1 MKALIEETFERNNE
15 TSVVLVCHRYI
26 MIRVVS
32 KTEIFLQS
40 LLHPELVMNTQYFS
54 MGSIMMHYFLQQQT
68 QAWKDKHIRY
78 ATKRNHPGVE
88 IGVLTNRYH
97 GHQQILRALI
107 TLAGVWGGTARAL
120 KVFALG
126 DNLDSW

>member
-1 MKALIEETFERNNE
+1 
-15 TSVVLVCHRYI
+15 
-26 MIRVVS
+26 
-32 KTEIFLQS
+32 
-40 LLHPELVMNTQYFS
+40 

-68 QAWKDKHIRY
+68 QAWKDKHVRY
-78 ATKRNHPGVE
+78 AAKRNHTDVE
-88 IGVLTNRYH
+88 IGLLTNRYH
-97 GHQQILRALI
+97 DHQQILRALI

>member
-15 TSVVLVCHRYI
+15 TSVVLVCHRYN
-26 MIRVVS
+26 MIQGVFPSILGTSRAR
-32 KTEIFLQS
+32 
-40 LLHPELVMNTQYFS
+40 NTCPMQCFS

-68 QAWKDKHIRY
+68 QAWKDKHVRY
-78 ATKRNHPGVE
+78 AAKRNHTDVE

-97 GHQQILRALI
+97 DHQQILRALI

>member
-15 TSVVLVCHRYI
+15 TSVVLVCHRYN

-40 LLHPELVMNTQYFS
+40 LEQPQLVMNTQYFS

-68 QAWKDKHIRY
+68 QAWKDKHVRY
-78 ATKRNHPGVE
+78 AAKGNHTGVE
-88 IGVLTNRYH
+88 IGVLDIMVIN
-97 GHQQILRALI
+97 
-107 TLAGVWGGTARAL
+107 
-120 KVFALG
+120 KFLG
-126 DNLDSW
+126 R

>member
-1 MKALIEETFERNNE
+1 
-15 TSVVLVCHRYI
+15 

-68 QAWKDKHIRY
+68 QAWKDKHVRY
-78 ATKRNHPGVE
+78 AAKRNHTDVE

-97 GHQQILRALI
+97 DHQQILRALI

>member
-1 MKALIEETFERNNE
+1 MKALIEDTFERNNE
-15 TSVVLVCHRYI
+15 TSVVLVCHRYN

-40 LLHPELVMNTQYFS
+40 LEHPQLVMSGQYFS

-68 QAWKDKHIRY
+68 QAWKDKHVRY
-78 ATKRNHPGVE
+78 AAKRNHT
-88 IGVLTNRYH
+88 GVLTNRYH